1 MQYSFQP
8 FQRASITVN
17 GTAENVKVFCCPEDT
32 QINRYF
38 CTALWAVTVYV
49 FVVDLHGDTGGVIQ
63 IFFDVKHM
71 ESS

>member
-1 MQYSFQP
+1 MQYSFQSLLC
-8 FQRASITVN
+8 AGITVN

-32 QINRYF
+32 QINRHF
-38 CTALWAVTVYV
+38 CTALWAATVYV
-49 FVVDLHGDTGGVIQ
+49 FVVDLHGDTDGVIQ

>member
-8 FQRASITVN
+8 FLCAGIAVN
-17 GTAENVKVFCCPEDT
+17 GTAENVKVFCCPENT
-32 QINRYF
+32 QIHWYF
-38 CTALWAVTVYV
+38 CTALWAMAVYV
-49 FVVDLHGDTGGVIQ
+49 FVTDLHGDTGCAIQ